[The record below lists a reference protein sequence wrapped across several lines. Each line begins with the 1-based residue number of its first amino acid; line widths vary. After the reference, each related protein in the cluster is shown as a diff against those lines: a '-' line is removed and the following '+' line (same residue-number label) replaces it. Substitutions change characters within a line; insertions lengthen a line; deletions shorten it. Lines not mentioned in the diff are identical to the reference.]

1 MQIIYIIKKN
11 EMENKDIHTP
21 VIQETISKKPRGRP
35 AKYAK
40 EEREQKY
47 KELSKQWSKEH
58 KEERVQSSS
67 EYQERA
73 RFAYK
78 LLCEIWNDDMME
90 LKSEHHKN
98 LIKNLVENKKI
109 LA

>member
-1 MQIIYIIKKN
+1 
-11 EMENKDIHTP
+11 METTSPLSSDTVDIQSVP
-21 VIQETISKKPRGRP
+21 KRGRGRP

-78 LLCEIWNDDMME
+78 LLCEIWNDDMIE